1 MAKRVTKK
9 DKRKKYADA
18 MRARKQVK
26 GSSRDNPITFG
37 MPTRE
42 LKSRLV
48 SQTAVYRKNLKSS
61 EKLMSDYESGKSRGA
76 KASYKVMKQANK
88 TGKLGKNVIKM
99 RTELHSRTKKKG
111 YN

>member
-1 MAKRVTKK
+1 
-9 DKRKKYADA
+9 
-18 MRARKQVK
+18 
-26 GSSRDNPITFG
+26 

-48 SQTAVYRKNLKSS
+48 SQTALYKKNLKSS
-61 EKLMSDYESGKSRGA
+61 DKLMGDYESGKTRGP

-88 TGKLGKNVIKM
+88 TGKLGRNVIAM
-99 RTELHSRTKKKG
+99 RTELRSRTKKKG